1 MRNNIFTILKKELRR
16 VFLDRKLAF
25 TVFIMPGLTIAILYS
40 VMGGMIEKTGD
51 DAMDHV
57 ALVKTINVPSAFS
70 DIASELYG
78 DGMDVL
84 PISIMDTEVA
94 KKEVEAGDIDVL
106 VIFREG
112 SPAAIERYTNSV
124 KDFSVRAG
132 YMIDG
137 IIDSMRLEVLG
148 EKLGGIEETIIYNF
162 TQIDLAK
169 AEQRAGKAIGMLLPM
184 LLTVFL
190 FAGAMQ
196 VGMDIIAGEKERGT
210 LSTMLLTPVKRS
222 HIAIGKMLS
231 LAIISLAS
239 CLSSLA
245 GVLLSLPFSNSM
257 FGGGFNVSDI
267 AYSISDFALLIV
279 QMIFMAVLFVSI
291 ICAMSAL
298 ARNIKE
304 AGGFI
309 VPAYMIVL
317 LMSMS
322 SMFVRPEGLWGY
334 FIPVYGNLLSIKD
347 ILMFEYKVV
356 PGFAA
361 IFSTLVFAGV
371 MAFLMVRTFNSER
384 IMKSA

>member
-25 TVFIMPGLTIAILYS
+25 TVFIMPGLTIALVYS
-40 VMGGMIEKTGD
+40 MMGGMIEKLGD
-51 DAMDHV
+51 DAMEHV
-57 ALVKTINVPSAFS
+57 ALVKTINAPSSFS
-70 DIASELYG
+70 ETAAELYG
-78 DGMDVL
+78 GGIDVV
-84 PISIMDTEVA
+84 PVSIMNGEAA
-94 KKEVEAGDIDVL
+94 KKEVEDGDIDAL

-112 SPAAIERYTNSV
+112 SPIVIERYTISV
-124 KDFSVRAG
+124 RDFSARAG

-137 IIDSMRLEVLG
+137 IIDSMRMEILA
-148 EKLGGIEETIIYNF
+148 EKLGGIEETLVYNF

-169 AEQRAGKAIGMLLPM
+169 AEQMAGKAIGMLLPM

-222 HIAIGKMLS
+222 HIALGKMLS

-239 CLSSLA
+239 CLSSLG
-245 GVLLSLPFSNSM
+245 GVVLSLPFSNSM

-291 ICAMSAL
+291 ICVMSAL

-334 FIPVYGNLLSIKD
+334 LIPVYGNLLSIKD
-347 ILMFEYKVV
+347 ILMLEYKVV

-361 IFSTLVFAGV
+361 ILSTLVFAGV